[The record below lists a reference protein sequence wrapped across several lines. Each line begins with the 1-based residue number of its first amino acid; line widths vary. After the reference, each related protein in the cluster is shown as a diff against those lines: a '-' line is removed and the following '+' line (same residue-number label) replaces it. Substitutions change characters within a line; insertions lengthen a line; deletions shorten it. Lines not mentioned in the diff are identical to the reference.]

1 MCLLTGHF
9 VKLKS
14 VIFLLCNLEAISSN
28 FIPVKFCSHTILT
41 ARVHTYI
48 HTYIRGHAVGAGAP
62 KQSLIALLTSPYA
75 EIHHIEARHHSKL
88 IH

>member
-1 MCLLTGHF
+1 MYLLTGYF

-14 VIFLLCNLEAISSN
+14 VIFAIWRLFCRILFPSN
-28 FIPVKFCSHTILT
+28 FPAIQYLQQGYI
-41 ARVHTYI
+41 HTYI

-62 KQSLIALLTSPYA
+62 NQSLIALLISPYA
-75 EIHHIEARHHSKL
+75 EIHHIEARYHSKL